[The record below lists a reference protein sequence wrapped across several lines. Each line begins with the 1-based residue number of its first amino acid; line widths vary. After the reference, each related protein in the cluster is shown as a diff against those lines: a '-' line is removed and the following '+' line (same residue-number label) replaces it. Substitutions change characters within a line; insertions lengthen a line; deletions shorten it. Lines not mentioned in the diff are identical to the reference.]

1 MRDWPNT
8 FRAAGY
14 VISRAF
20 RGMAQAPMVQLLAV
34 ATTAVC
40 MLLLGTVMLAWT
52 NAQGVA
58 SAWGID
64 VPVTVYLHD
73 DAPDNEIEELAG
85 LLEAIPEVTSVE
97 QVSPQ
102 DAMTRLAEGLG
113 GEASMLEGI
122 EPGVLP
128 SSLEVHLQ
136 DGTSSTF
143 IAALGDKVTGFGV
156 VEDVAVAGSW
166 TDQAQAMLH
175 TVGNMALG
183 AASLVGFACMAIV
196 WSTIRLAVYAR
207 RSEIQILRLVGGS
220 TQFVRGPFIVEGIV
234 QGALGAALAL
244 TLLYAGFDTVRP
256 FLEDGLSLLFA
267 AGTLRFFTPSEVAIG
282 VAFGALVGLLG
293 SRAAA
298 GRYVVT

>member
-1 MRDWPNT
+1 VRDWPNT

>member
-1 MRDWPNT
+1 
-8 FRAAGY
+8 
-14 VISRAF
+14 
-20 RGMAQAPMVQLLAV
+20 MAQAPMVQLLAV

-73 DAPDNEIEELAG
+73 DAPDDEIEELAG
-85 LLEAIPEVTSVE
+85 LLEAIPEVTTVE
-97 QVSPQ
+97 RVSPQ
-102 DAMTRLAEGLG
+102 DAMLRLAEGLG
-113 GEASMLEGI
+113 GEANMLEGI
-122 EPGVLP
+122 DAEVLP
-128 SSLEVHLQ
+128 ASLEVHLQ
-136 DGTSSTF
+136 DGTSSSF
-143 IAALGDKVTGFGV
+143 VSALGDKVSAFGV
-156 VEDVAVAGSW
+156 VEEVAVAGSW
-166 TDQAQAMLH
+166 TDQAQEMLR

-220 TQFVRGPFIVEGIV
+220 SQFVRGPFIVEGLM
-234 QGALGAALAL
+234 QGALGAALAM
-244 TLLYAGFDTVRP
+244 TLLYGGFDTVRP

-267 AGTLRFFTPSEVAIG
+267 ANTLRFFTPAEMAMG

>member
-1 MRDWPNT
+1 MKDFGNT
-8 FRAAGY
+8 LRAAGY
-14 VISRAF
+14 VVSRAF

-52 NAQGVA
+52 NAQSVA
-58 SAWGID
+58 DAWGID

-73 DAPDNEIEELAG
+73 DAPTGEVDELTG
-85 LLEAIPEVTSVE
+85 LLAAIPEVSKVE

-102 DAMTRLAEGLG
+102 DAMTRLADGLG
-113 GEASMLEGI
+113 GDAGMLEGI
-122 EPGVLP
+122 EPDVLP
-128 SSLEVHLQ
+128 ASLEVHVRE
-136 DGTSSTF
+136 GTSSTF
-143 IAALGDKVTGFGV
+143 VSALADKVSGFGI

-166 TDQAQAMLH
+166 ADQAQAMLA
-175 TVGNMALG
+175 TVGQMALG
-183 AASLVGFACMAIV
+183 AASLVGLACMAIV

-207 RSEIQILRLVGGS
+207 RSELQILRLVGGS
-220 TQFVRGPFIVEGIV
+220 TRFVRGPFIVEGLM

-244 TLLYAGFDTVRP
+244 FLLYAGFDTVRP

-267 AGTLRFFTPSEVAIG
+267 AGTLRFFTPVELGVG
-282 VAFGALVGLLG
+282 VAFGAFVGLLG

-298 GRYVVT
+298 GRYVET

>member
-1 MRDWPNT
+1 MSGWGNT
-8 FRAAGY
+8 LRAAGY
-14 VISRAF
+14 VVSRAF
-20 RGMAQAPMVQLLAV
+20 RGMAQAPMVQVLAV

-40 MLLLGTVMLAWT
+40 MLLLGTVMLVWT
-52 NAQGVA
+52 NAQSVA

-73 DAPDNEIEELAG
+73 DAPVDEVDELTG
-85 LLEAIPEVTSVE
+85 LLIEIPEVTSVDRISSE
-97 QVSPQ
+97 E
-102 DAMTRLAEGLG
+102 AMQRLADGLG
-113 GEASMLEGI
+113 GDASMLEGI
-122 EPGVLP
+122 EPEVLP
-128 SSLEVHLQ
+128 GSLEIHLE

-143 IAALGDKVTGFGV
+143 VSALGDKVAAFGI

-166 TDQAQAMLH
+166 ADQAQAMLE
-175 TVGNMALG
+175 TVGRMALG

-220 TQFVRGPFIVEGIV
+220 TRFVRGPFIVEGLM
-234 QGALGAALAL
+234 QGALGAAAAL
-244 TLLYAGFDTVRP
+244 SILYAGFDTVRP

-267 AGTLRFFTPSEVAIG
+267 AGTLRFFTPLELGIG
-282 VAFGALVGLLG
+282 VAFGAFVGLLG

>member
-1 MRDWPNT
+1 MRDWGNT
-8 FRAAGY
+8 MRAAGY
-14 VISRAF
+14 VVSRAF

-52 NAQGVA
+52 NAQSVA

-73 DAPDNEIEELAG
+73 DAPTDEIEELTG
-85 LLEAIPEVTSVE
+85 LLEAIPEVTTVE
-97 QVSPQ
+97 RVTPE
-102 DAMTRLAEGLG
+102 DAMVRLADGLG
-113 GEASMLEGI
+113 GDAGMLEGI
-122 EPGVLP
+122 EPEVLP
-128 SSLEVHLQ
+128 ASLEIHLQ
-136 DGTSSTF
+136 EGTSSTF
-143 IAALGDKVTGFGV
+143 VGALADKVGAFGI

-166 TDQAQAMLH
+166 ADQAQAMLE

-220 TQFVRGPFIVEGIV
+220 TQFVRGPFIVEGLM

-244 TLLYAGFDTVRP
+244 SILYAGFDTVRP

-267 AGTLRFFTPSEVAIG
+267 AGTLRFFTPMELGLG

>member
-1 MRDWPNT
+1 MNGWANT
-8 FRAAGY
+8 LRAASY
-14 VISRAF
+14 VVSRAF

-40 MLLLGTVMLAWT
+40 MLLLGTVMLVWT
-52 NAQGVA
+52 NAQSVA

-64 VPVTVYLHD
+64 VPVTVYLQD
-73 DAPDNEIEELAG
+73 DAPADEVDELVG
-85 LLEAIPEVTSVE
+85 LLAAVPEVSKVE
-97 QVSPQ
+97 RVSPQ
-102 DAMTRLAEGLG
+102 DAMSRLADGLG
-113 GEASMLEGI
+113 GDAGMLEGI
-122 EPGVLP
+122 EPEVLP
-128 SSLEVHLQ
+128 ASLEVHI
-136 DGTSSTF
+136 DEGTASTF
-143 IAALGDKVTGFGV
+143 VSALGDKVAQFGI

-166 TDQAQAMLH
+166 ADQAQAMLE
-175 TVGNMALG
+175 TVGRMALG

-220 TQFVRGPFIVEGIV
+220 TQFVRGPFIVEGLM

-244 TLLYAGFDTVRP
+244 GLLLAGFDTVRP

-267 AGTLRFFTPSEVAIG
+267 AGTLRFFTPLEVGLG
-282 VAFGALVGLLG
+282 VAFGAFVGLLG

>member
-1 MRDWPNT
+1 MRDWSNT

-64 VPVTVYLHD
+64 VPVTVYIHD
-73 DAPDNEIEELAG
+73 DAPEDEVEELAG
-85 LLEAIPEVTSVE
+85 LLEAIPEVTTVE
-97 QVSPQ
+97 RVSPE
-102 DAMTRLAEGLG
+102 DAMTRLADGLG
-113 GEASMLEGI
+113 GDASMLEGI

-128 SSLEVHLQ
+128 SSLEVHLEE
-136 DGTSSTF
+136 GTSSTF
-143 IAALGDKVTGFGV
+143 ISSLGDKVSAFGV

-166 TDQAQAMLH
+166 TDQAQAMLQ

-220 TQFVRGPFIVEGIV
+220 TQFVRGPFIVEGLM

-244 TLLYAGFDTVRP
+244 TLLYAGFDMVRP

-267 AGTLRFFTPSEVAIG
+267 AGTLRFFTPTELAIG

>member
-1 MRDWPNT
+1 MSDRGNT
-8 FRAAGY
+8 LRAAGY

-20 RGMAQAPMVQLLAV
+20 RGMAQAPMVQLLAI

-52 NAQGVA
+52 NAQSVA

-73 DAPDNEIEELAG
+73 DAPPDEIEELTG
-85 LLEAIPEVTSVE
+85 RLHEIPEVTDVVE
-97 QVSPQ
+97 VSPQ
-102 DAMTRLAEGLG
+102 DAMTRLADGLG
-113 GEASMLEGI
+113 GDASMLEGI
-122 EPGVLP
+122 EPEVLP
-128 SSLEVHLQ
+128 ASLEVHVAE
-136 DGTSSTF
+136 GTPSSF
-143 IAALGDKVTGFGV
+143 VSALATKVEAFGI

-166 TDQAQAMLH
+166 AEQAQAMLQ
-175 TVGNMALG
+175 TVGRMALG
-183 AASLVGFACMAIV
+183 AASLVGLACMAIV

-220 TQFVRGPFIVEGIV
+220 SRFVRGPFIVEGLL

-244 TLLYAGFDTVRP
+244 FLLYAGFDMVRP

-267 AGTLRFFTPSEVAIG
+267 AGTLRFFTPTELALG
-282 VAFGALVGLLG
+282 VAFGAIVGLLG

>member
-1 MRDWPNT
+1 MKDWGNT

-14 VISRAF
+14 VVSRAF
-20 RGMAQAPMVQLLAV
+20 RGMAQAPMVQVLAV

-40 MLLLGTVMLAWT
+40 MLLLGTVMLVWT
-52 NAQGVA
+52 NAQSVA

-73 DAPDNEIEELAG
+73 DAPDDEVEELTG
-85 LLEAIPEVTSVE
+85 LLTEIPEVTSVE
-97 QVSPQ
+97 RISSE
-102 DAMTRLAEGLG
+102 DAMQRLADGLG
-113 GEASMLEGI
+113 GDAGMLEGI
-122 EPGVLP
+122 EPEVLP
-128 SSLEVHLQ
+128 ASLEIHLE

-143 IAALGDKVTGFGV
+143 VSALGDKVAAFGI

-166 TDQAQAMLH
+166 ADQAQAMLE
-175 TVGNMALG
+175 TVGRMALG

-220 TQFVRGPFIVEGIV
+220 TQFVRGPFIVEGLM
-234 QGALGAALAL
+234 QGALGAAAAMSI
-244 TLLYAGFDTVRP
+244 LYAGFDTVRP

-267 AGTLRFFTPSEVAIG
+267 AGTLRFFTPLEIGIG
-282 VAFGALVGLLG
+282 VAFGAFVGLLG

>member
-1 MRDWPNT
+1 MNGIGNST
-8 FRAAGY
+8 RAAGY
-14 VISRAF
+14 VVSRAF
-20 RGMAQAPMVQLLAV
+20 RGMAQAPMVQVLAI

-52 NAQGVA
+52 NAQSVA
-58 SAWGID
+58 EAWGID

-73 DAPDNEIEELAG
+73 DAPQGEVDELTER
-85 LLEAIPEVTSVE
+85 LHAIPEVAEVE
-97 QVSPQ
+97 RVSPQ
-102 DAMTRLAEGLG
+102 DAMTRLADGLG

-122 EPGVLP
+122 EADVLP
-128 SSLEVHLQ
+128 ATLEVHL
-136 DGTSSTF
+136 DEGTPSAF
-143 IAALGDKVTGFGV
+143 AMALADKVAKFAI

-166 TDQAQAMLH
+166 ADQAQAMLR
-175 TVGNMALG
+175 TVGQMALG
-183 AASLVGFACMAIV
+183 AASLVGLACMAIV

-220 TQFVRGPFIVEGIV
+220 TQFVRGPFIVEGLM
-234 QGALGAALAL
+234 QGALGATLALAI
-244 TLLYAGFDTVRP
+244 LYVGFDTVRP

-267 AGTLRFFTPSEVAIG
+267 AGTLRFFTPVELGLG
-282 VAFGALVGLLG
+282 VGFGALVGLLG